1 MHNWCRRSA
10 VTLILA
16 LLCLGSTGC
25 SLGTGTASSPTP
37 SADDV
42 IRTAEAMAEA
52 TRSAAT
58 ATPSPSP
65 IPPTPT
71 ASLATDTPVPSP
83 TSTSPIVTADYNA
96 NVRSGP
102 DESYPVIDV
111 FLQGQTAD
119 VVATNNNLS
128 SGPSG
133 GTWYLLHRIGGG
145 LDGWVFSGA
154 VTLSGD
160 LSTVPYQDVPT
171 PENN

>member
-1 MHNWCRRSA
+1 MHDWCRTTA
-10 VTLILA
+10 VSFILA
-16 LLCLGSTGC
+16 GLCLGLVGC
-25 SLGTGTASSPTP
+25 GGATAASPTP
-37 SADDV
+37 SAEDV

-58 ATPSPSP
+58 PTPSPAP

-71 ASLATDTPVPSP
+71 APLVTDTPVPSP
-83 TSTSPIVTADYNA
+83 TSSVPIVMADYNA

-102 DESYPVIDV
+102 DESYSVIDV
-111 FLQGQTAD
+111 FLQGQTAE

-133 GTWYLLHRIGGG
+133 GTWYLLRRIGGG
-145 LDGWVFSGA
+145 LDGWVFFGA

-160 LSTVPYQDVPT
+160 LSGVPYQDVPT
-171 PENN
+171 PTGN